1 MSGEASVMTGA
12 PVVVLLVLGPR
23 LGPQLWGARRVGG
36 CKVSGCGALGSAA
49 VACCWA
55 RPDFGPPLMREIR
68 PCALRMRSWGRG
80 SAVCEWQT
88 CACAALPWRV

>member
-36 CKVSGCGALGSAA
+36 AKCRVAELWVLLLLRVVGPAQTLGP
-49 VACCWA
+49 
-55 RPDFGPPLMREIR
+55 R
-68 PCALRMRSWGRG
+68 
-80 SAVCEWQT
+80 
-88 CACAALPWRV
+88 